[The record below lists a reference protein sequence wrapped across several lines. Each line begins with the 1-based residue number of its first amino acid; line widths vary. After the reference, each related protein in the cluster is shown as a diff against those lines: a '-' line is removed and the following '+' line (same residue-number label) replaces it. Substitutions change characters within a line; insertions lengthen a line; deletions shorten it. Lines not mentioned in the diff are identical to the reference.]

1 MRAFS
6 RASRRARAG
15 TGGAQAL
22 AAAPAARENIMHKT
36 SLFAALLATILS
48 TSALADD
55 RGESAAQLSVAAL
68 SASSVTPRRD
78 DLDVPRRGRLV
89 HHHGYYLAPTVGVTT
104 LDGELAPLI
113 GMRAAW
119 LANRSFGL
127 GFSVNGTINQLDEKL
142 HYKGR
147 ALSVYG
153 GLLVQ
158 YVLGESH
165 ILHGFIDTT
174 IGGGQSC
181 RQTGVID
188 GDPGKDDC
196 HGKGFFMFEPM
207 ANLEINVAR
216 FMRVSL
222 GAGYRVA
229 VASNANELSSA
240 QISGFV
246 GKTALEFGSF

>member
-1 MRAFS
+1 M
-6 RASRRARAG
+6 
-15 TGGAQAL
+15 
-22 AAAPAARENIMHKT
+22 NKT
-36 SLFAALLATILS
+36 SLFAALLVATLS
-48 TSALADD
+48 SSALAQD
-55 RGESAAQLSVAAL
+55 RGASAAQISTTAL
-68 SASSVTPRRD
+68 SAINAAPARD
-78 DLDVPRRGRLV
+78 DLDVPQRGRLV
-89 HHHGYYLAPTVGVTT
+89 HHHGYYVAPTVGVTS

-113 GMRAAW
+113 GIRAAW

-127 GFSVNGTINQLDEKL
+127 GFAFNGTLNQLDEKL

-158 YVLGESH
+158 YVIGDSH
-165 ILHGFIDTT
+165 IFHGFIDTT
-174 IGGGQSC
+174 IGGGTSC

-188 GDPGKDDC
+188 GDPEKDDC

-246 GKTALEFGSF
+246 GKTAVEFGRF